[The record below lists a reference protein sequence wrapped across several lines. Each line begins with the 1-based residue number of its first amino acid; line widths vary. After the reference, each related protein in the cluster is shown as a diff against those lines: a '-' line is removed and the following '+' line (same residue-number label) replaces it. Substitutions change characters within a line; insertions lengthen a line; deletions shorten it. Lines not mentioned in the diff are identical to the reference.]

1 MEVNYIQV
9 AYVLGIT
16 NIEAKFMLYP
26 FVERFKGRDI
36 YKNTPQKINRN
47 DFVESG
53 LLKKNFSHPSPI
65 LDGKDIIEYTVNNLR
80 SNCPPPN

>member
-1 MEVNYIQV
+1 MKVNYIQV

-16 NIEAKFMLYP
+16 SIEAKFMLYP

-65 LDGKDIIEYTVNNLR
+65 LD
-80 SNCPPPN
+80 